1 MSEAASFPPE
11 SAIRRVTRNRA
22 VLLYGPAALALQV
35 SDPRVAAGV
44 RDHSDFAEDP
54 LRRLRRTLESSYAA
68 VFAPPAEMR
77 RAVGR
82 VNRLHATVTGP
93 GYAALDPDLLLWVM
107 ATLVMT
113 GIAAHARFLSP
124 LSVADQA
131 GFYDDMRVSTARFG
145 LPRKYGP
152 QDWEAFCG
160 YCAARLADPALGG
173 SDVSRGVARQITRPT
188 RPWFLV
194 PTGPAARLWLAETL
208 PPAVG
213 ERLGFRRSVA
223 SRLFA
228 AGITTAARP
237 LLRHGPSRLRL
248 TQAARDAEA
257 RERNAV
263 TPPAP
268 GR

>member
-1 MSEAASFPPE
+1 MPDDAAASFPPE
-11 SAIRRVTRNRA
+11 SAIRRVTRTRA
-22 VLLYGPAALALQV
+22 VLLFGPAALALQV
-35 SDPRVAAGV
+35 SHPLVAAGV

-54 LRRLRRTLESSYAA
+54 LRRLRHTLESSYAA

-82 VNRLHATVTGP
+82 VNRLHATVRGP

-113 GIAAHARFLSP
+113 GIAAHARFLAP
-124 LSVADQA
+124 LSEADRA
-131 GFYDDMRVSTARFG
+131 GFYRDMRVSTARFG
-145 LPRKYGP
+145 LPRNHGP
-152 QDWEAFCG
+152 QDWEAFCD
-160 YCAARLADPALGG
+160 YYAAQLADPATGT

-194 PTGPAARLWLAETL
+194 PTGPLARLWLAETL
-208 PPAVG
+208 PPVIG
-213 ERLGFRRSVA
+213 DRLGFGRSTA

-228 AGITTAARP
+228 ASVDAVARP

-248 TQAARDAEA
+248 TQAARAAEA
-257 RERNAV
+257 REQLF
-263 TPPAP
+263 
-268 GR
+268 